1 MRERT
6 ERADVEYV
14 RILHLAAST
23 MESKVEAVL
32 LRLLESGERFDYLK
46 VKALTS
52 PEAPQI
58 PTLSIGPVDLQQYDR
73 LLEGV
78 A

>member
-1 MRERT
+1 
-6 ERADVEYV
+6 
-14 RILHLAAST
+14 

-32 LRLLESGERFDYLK
+32 LRLLESGDRFDYLK
-46 VKALTS
+46 VKALIS
-52 PEAPQI
+52 PETPQI